1 MEQLLGFALYLLTV
15 TSIFAM
21 LAMSLDLQAG
31 SCGLMNFGQIAF
43 LLIGAYTTA
52 IGVNAGL
59 DTYFC
64 MVLSMATA
72 ALLGVLMSLTVR
84 NMSGTYWGILSLS
97 AAELIRLVFL
107 NERWLADGAN
117 GLSVLVT
124 IPYFHLTVLV
134 CTALVILLLHVIWRS
149 PFGRVVRMIREGD
162 RLPQALGKNVLLF
175 KLETMAI
182 GGAIG
187 GLAGSLYALLNSYIS
202 PDDGLPIET
211 FIIWAMV
218 VLGGRGNVVGV
229 VAGTVL
235 VQALFVG
242 SRFLTNVSGIS
253 PDVLSPLRLVLIGL
267 LIMLVMMY
275 RPQGLFPE
283 RKRIFRL

>member
-1 MEQLLGFALYLLTV
+1 MEQLLGFALYLLSV

-72 ALLGVLMSLTVR
+72 ALFGVLMSLTVR

-124 IPYFHLTVLV
+124 IPHFHLTVLV
-134 CTALVILLLHVIWRS
+134 CTALVFWLLHVVWRS
-149 PFGRVVRMIREGD
+149 PFGRVIRMIREGD
-162 RLPQALGKNVLLF
+162 RLPQALGRTSCCSSWRLWRSAAP
-175 KLETMAI
+175 LEASPVRSMPSSTAISAPTM
-182 GGAIG
+182 
-187 GLAGSLYALLNSYIS
+187 
-202 PDDGLPIET
+202 DC
-211 FIIWAMV
+211 
-218 VLGGRGNVVGV
+218 R
-229 VAGTVL
+229 
-235 VQALFVG
+235 
-242 SRFLTNVSGIS
+242 SRPSSFG
-253 PDVLSPLRLVLIGL
+253 P
-267 LIMLVMMY
+267 
-275 RPQGLFPE
+275 
-283 RKRIFRL
+283 

>member
-1 MEQLLGFALYLLTV
+1 MEHLLGFALYLLTV

-31 SCGLMNFGQIAF
+31 SCGLMNFGQVAF
-43 LLIGAYTTA
+43 LMMGAYTTA

-64 MVLSMATA
+64 MVLSMTTA

-97 AAELIRLVFL
+97 VAELIRLVFL

-134 CTALVILLLHVIWRS
+134 CTALVFLLLQVIRRS
-149 PFGRVVRMIREGD
+149 PFGRVIRMIREGD

-218 VLGGRGNVVGV
+218 VLGGRGNVAGV

-242 SRFLTNVSGIS
+242 SRFLTNVSGIG
-253 PDVLSPLRLVLIGL
+253 PDTLSALRLVLIGL

-275 RPQGLFPE
+275 RPQGMFPE
-283 RKRIFRL
+283 RKRIHRL